1 MAQMRKV
8 LTYNEEVANELCN
21 NVLKPILG
29 EDVPQ
34 VTAVEES
41 GCFEVSWDMEGVSAI
56 NLKAIEKALI
66 ERAKMGYYGQSEEE
80 RKANIVPELN
90 QLIVKDCIYFA
101 AQSPASL
108 EKFRNEVLV
117 FSGVDK
123 GRQVQIQQPISLQ
136 AMQISIPVLIIV
148 GLTPQEMGKVKSN
161 SNYKKWGIAA
171 GKVLGNVTSGGGM
184 MAHTIFEEAIAPSA
198 VNLSIAGAKIAK
210 SGLVAGAKIADVVAD
225 EGSKAV
231 LEIAQVMAEAE
242 GFSNAKDRIQE
253 AWRLVTKKDPSK
265 VDNDGVISF

>member
-1 MAQMRKV
+1 MAQLRKV
-8 LTYNEEVANELCN
+8 TTYNEEIANELCN
-21 NVLKPILG
+21 NVLRPIIG
-29 EDVPQ
+29 EEAPQ

-41 GCFEVSWDMEGVSAI
+41 NHYEVTWDMEGLQAI
-56 NLKAIEKALI
+56 QLKAIEKALI
-66 ERAKMGYYGQSEEE
+66 ERAKMGYYGESPEEV
-80 RKANIVPELN
+80 KANIAPELN

-108 EKFRNEVLV
+108 EKFKGEVLV
-117 FSGVDK
+117 FSGV
-123 GRQVQIQQPISLQ
+123 RQDRIVEIKQPVSLQ
-136 AMQISIPVLIIV
+136 AMQIAVPVVIAI

-171 GKVLGNVTSGGGM
+171 GKVLGNVTSGAGM

-198 VNLSIAGAKIAK
+198 VNVSIAGAKIAK

-225 EGSKAV
+225 EGSKAI

-242 GFSNAKDRIQE
+242 GFSNAKGRIQE
-253 AWRLVTKKDPSK
+253 AWRLVTKKDPNK
-265 VDNDGVISF
+265 PEDDGVISF